1 VEEDAGGV
9 DDGREHAASDAL
21 GFGSRAV
28 GVAGGDG
35 GASGLHEEGLRESAV
50 GDAAGE
56 GVDRGRAMGRRWHRS
71 RVSATCHPGR
81 LDVVFFWLLFLFIA
95 VPLAEIWLIGQV
107 WGAIGGV
114 ETIALLLVV
123 SVLGAMLVKQQGLSV
138 LDRIQG
144 RLESGSMPTDEL
156 IDGGLI
162 LFAGALMLTPG
173 FITDAVGLL
182 LLLPP
187 SRAVLRSVVGRRF
200 RHRIEAATVS
210 GTSAGF
216 SGSAGPGVGF
226 SSWTTSSTAR
236 DGFGPGPGD
245 GTIDLDDDAIVEDR
259 LVDEPGDEGPPRID
273 RP

>member
-1 VEEDAGGV
+1 MF
-9 DDGREHAASDAL
+9 L
-21 GFGSRAV
+21 
-28 GVAGGDG
+28 
-35 GASGLHEEGLRESAV
+35 
-50 GDAAGE
+50 
-56 GVDRGRAMGRRWHRS
+56 
-71 RVSATCHPGR
+71 
-81 LDVVFFWLLFLFIA
+81 WLLFLFIV
-95 VPLAEIWLIGQV
+95 VPLAEIWVIGQV
-107 WGAIGGV
+107 WGAIGGI
-114 ETIALLLVV
+114 ETVLLLLVV
-123 SVLGAMLVKQQGLSV
+123 SVLGAMLVKQQGVSV
-138 LDRIQG
+138 LDRIQR

-173 FITDAVGLL
+173 FITDTVGVL

-216 SGSAGPGVGF
+216 NRGV
-226 SSWTTSSTAR
+226 
-236 DGFGPGPGD
+236 GFGPGVDFTSWSTSSASGTGSRRPSAD

>member
-1 VEEDAGGV
+1 
-9 DDGREHAASDAL
+9 
-21 GFGSRAV
+21 
-28 GVAGGDG
+28 
-35 GASGLHEEGLRESAV
+35 
-50 GDAAGE
+50 
-56 GVDRGRAMGRRWHRS
+56 
-71 RVSATCHPGR
+71 
-81 LDVVFFWLLFLFIA
+81 VFLWLLFLFIV
-95 VPLAEIWLIGQV
+95 VPLAEIWVIGQV
-107 WGAIGGV
+107 WGAIGGI
-114 ETIALLLVV
+114 ETILLLLVV
-123 SVLGAMLVKQQGLSV
+123 SVLGAMLVKQQGVSV
-138 LDRIQG
+138 LDRIQR

-173 FITDAVGLL
+173 FITDAVGVL

-216 SGSAGPGVGF
+216 SRGV
-226 SSWTTSSTAR
+226 
-236 DGFGPGPGD
+236 GFGPGGSYTSWSTPSATGTGSRRPSAD
-245 GTIDLDDDAIVEDR
+245 GTIDLGDDAIVEDR

>member
-1 VEEDAGGV
+1 
-9 DDGREHAASDAL
+9 
-21 GFGSRAV
+21 
-28 GVAGGDG
+28 
-35 GASGLHEEGLRESAV
+35 
-50 GDAAGE
+50 
-56 GVDRGRAMGRRWHRS
+56 M
-71 RVSATCHPGR
+71 
-81 LDVVFFWLLFLFIA
+81 FFWLLFLFIV
-95 VPLAEIWLIGQV
+95 VPLAEIWVIGQV

-114 ETIALLLVV
+114 ETIVLLLVV

-144 RLESGSMPTDEL
+144 RLSAGSMPTGEL

-173 FITDAVGLL
+173 FITDTVGLL

-210 GTSAGF
+210 GATAGF
-216 SGSAGPGVGF
+216 DRTAGFGPGVGF
-226 SSWTTSSTAR
+226 TSWTTSS
-236 DGFGPGPGD
+236 GPGTGFRGPRAD
-245 GTIDLDDDAIVEDR
+245 GTIDLDEDAIVEDR

>member
-1 VEEDAGGV
+1 MF
-9 DDGREHAASDAL
+9 L
-21 GFGSRAV
+21 
-28 GVAGGDG
+28 
-35 GASGLHEEGLRESAV
+35 
-50 GDAAGE
+50 
-56 GVDRGRAMGRRWHRS
+56 
-71 RVSATCHPGR
+71 
-81 LDVVFFWLLFLFIA
+81 WLLFLFIV
-95 VPLAEIWLIGQV
+95 VPLAEIWVIGQV
-107 WGAIGGV
+107 WGAIGGI
-114 ETIALLLVV
+114 ETVLLLLVV
-123 SVLGAMLVKQQGLSV
+123 SVLGAMLVKQQGVSV
-138 LDRIQG
+138 LDRIQR

-173 FITDAVGLL
+173 FITDTVGVL

-210 GTSAGF
+210 GASAGF
-216 SGSAGPGVGF
+216 NRGV
-226 SSWTTSSTAR
+226 
-236 DGFGPGPGD
+236 GFGPGVDFTSWSTSSASGTGSRRPSAD

>member
-1 VEEDAGGV
+1 MF
-9 DDGREHAASDAL
+9 L
-21 GFGSRAV
+21 
-28 GVAGGDG
+28 
-35 GASGLHEEGLRESAV
+35 
-50 GDAAGE
+50 
-56 GVDRGRAMGRRWHRS
+56 
-71 RVSATCHPGR
+71 
-81 LDVVFFWLLFLFIA
+81 WLLFVFIV
-95 VPLAEIWLIGQV
+95 VPLAEIWVIGQV
-107 WGAIGGV
+107 WGAIGGI
-114 ETIALLLVV
+114 ETILLLLVV
-123 SVLGAMLVKQQGLSV
+123 SVLGAMLVKQQGVSV
-138 LDRIQG
+138 LDRIQR

-173 FITDAVGLL
+173 FITDTVGVL

-216 SGSAGPGVGF
+216 NRGV
-226 SSWTTSSTAR
+226 
-236 DGFGPGPGD
+236 GFGPGVDFTSWSTSSASGTGSRRPSAD

>member
-1 VEEDAGGV
+1 
-9 DDGREHAASDAL
+9 
-21 GFGSRAV
+21 
-28 GVAGGDG
+28 
-35 GASGLHEEGLRESAV
+35 
-50 GDAAGE
+50 
-56 GVDRGRAMGRRWHRS
+56 
-71 RVSATCHPGR
+71 
-81 LDVVFFWLLFLFIA
+81 VFLWLLFLFIV
-95 VPLAEIWLIGQV
+95 VPLAEIWVIGQV
-107 WGAIGGV
+107 WGAIGGI
-114 ETIALLLVV
+114 ETILLLLVV
-123 SVLGAMLVKQQGLSV
+123 SVLGAMLVKQQGVSV
-138 LDRIQG
+138 LDRIQR

-173 FITDAVGLL
+173 FITDTVGVL

-216 SGSAGPGVGF
+216 NRGV
-226 SSWTTSSTAR
+226 
-236 DGFGPGPGD
+236 GFGPGVDFTSWSTSSASGTGSRRPSAD

>member
-1 VEEDAGGV
+1 MF
-9 DDGREHAASDAL
+9 L
-21 GFGSRAV
+21 
-28 GVAGGDG
+28 
-35 GASGLHEEGLRESAV
+35 
-50 GDAAGE
+50 
-56 GVDRGRAMGRRWHRS
+56 
-71 RVSATCHPGR
+71 
-81 LDVVFFWLLFLFIA
+81 WLLFLFIV
-95 VPLAEIWLIGQV
+95 VPLAEIWVIGQV
-107 WGAIGGV
+107 WGAIGGI
-114 ETIALLLVV
+114 ETILLLLVV
-123 SVLGAMLVKQQGLSV
+123 SVLGAMLVKQQGVSV
-138 LDRIQG
+138 LDRIQR

-173 FITDAVGLL
+173 FITDTVGVL

-216 SGSAGPGVGF
+216 NRGV
-226 SSWTTSSTAR
+226 
-236 DGFGPGPGD
+236 GFGPGVDFTSWSTSSASGTGSRRPSAD

>member
-1 VEEDAGGV
+1 MF
-9 DDGREHAASDAL
+9 L
-21 GFGSRAV
+21 
-28 GVAGGDG
+28 
-35 GASGLHEEGLRESAV
+35 
-50 GDAAGE
+50 
-56 GVDRGRAMGRRWHRS
+56 
-71 RVSATCHPGR
+71 
-81 LDVVFFWLLFLFIA
+81 WLLFLFIV
-95 VPLAEIWLIGQV
+95 VPLAELWVIGQV
-107 WGAIGGV
+107 WGAIGGI
-114 ETIALLLVV
+114 ETILLLLVV
-123 SVLGAMLVKQQGLSV
+123 SILGAMLVKQQGVSV

-144 RLESGSMPTDEL
+144 RLSSGSMPTDEL

-173 FITDAVGLL
+173 FLTDTVGLL

-216 SGSAGPGVGF
+216 GRPA
-226 SSWTTSSTAR
+226 
-236 DGFGPGPGD
+236 GFGPGVRFTTWTSASGPRPGSRSRAD
-245 GTIDLDDDAIVEDR
+245 GTIDLGDDAIVDDR